1 MVVRSVA
8 LAVVIAGSTLAV
20 TAHGQQASASRAV
33 RAAVVVQQQAAYIA
47 SQPIGLQTV
56 SLQPPVPMLAW
67 SQTALI
73 LSPPADASFLP
84 PSRSVESSGCA
95 PGVTQCGHGL
105 LADLVITRDLAI
117 PGAPGMVVR
126 LIPTRS
132 ALAGGETSVVVF
144 KPRVIGT
151 IVGTSWYGL
160 DVAARF

>member
-1 MVVRSVA
+1 MVARSVA
-8 LAVVIAGSTLAV
+8 LAVVIAASTATV
-20 TAHGQQASASRAV
+20 TAHAQHASASRAV
-33 RAAVVVQQQAAYIA
+33 RAAVVVQQQSAYIA

-56 SLQPPVPMLAW
+56 SLQPPVPMLDF
-67 SQTALI
+67 SHTALV
-73 LSPPADASFLP
+73 LAPPPPLSFLP
-84 PSRSVESSGCA
+84 PSKSVESSGCA

-117 PGAPGMVVR
+117 PGAPGMAVR